1 MITIPHDQEVLLTR
15 QRHEADRAGLHYDIR
30 MVLGDKA
37 FSWATKKQ
45 MPEPGQAIVLWEQ
58 PVHTKEYALSEKVV
72 IPKGQYGGGTTYLE
86 WVQKGKVQNPENAKD
101 KFVLKTGDGNRY
113 LFKQVPGFGEK
124 AWLFKGLGKEKEM
137 NKYLEKIA
145 ADMKNFAH
153 VRMQNLDNEGGS
165 KVFTARNFKEVK
177 DTNYSRRSGLNRKTD
192 SIHNS
197 PTGTYSGKNVKITKG
212 KSGYRV
218 EVNGNELDVNG
229 RNSPTSYYNP
239 NKKINAEEAFES
251 IKGAGSKAGRTYNPS
266 HLDEI
271 HKGIKSVNR
280 QHNIGQAIKFGK
292 IGLIVGGVGAVGYGA
307 KKLYDNK

>member
-1 MITIPHDQEVLLTR
+1 MTNKPLAVIVKGNPKYLAHPEVKPM
-15 QRHEADRAGLHYDIR
+15 A
-30 MVLGDKA
+30 
-37 FSWATKKQ
+37 
-45 MPEPGQAIVLWEQ
+45 
-58 PVHTKEYALSEKVV
+58 
-72 IPKGQYGGGTTYLE
+72 
-86 WVQKGKVQNPENAKD
+86 D
-101 KFVLKTGDGNRY
+101 KFYEHIKNLLSKKGFDVKFDAGEPYTLPDTAAVAWIGHSRGMDRLDHAPKNIKTIYLNTKDTYKVHGNKDRNGHDPAHY
-113 LFKQVPGFGEK
+113 ELNEDDMDSINNLTG
-124 AWLFKGLGKEKEM
+124 